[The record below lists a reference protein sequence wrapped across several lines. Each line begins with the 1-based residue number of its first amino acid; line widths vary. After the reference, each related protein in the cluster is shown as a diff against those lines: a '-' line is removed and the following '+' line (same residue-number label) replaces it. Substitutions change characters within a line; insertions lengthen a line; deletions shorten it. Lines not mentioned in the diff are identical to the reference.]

1 MKPLVQ
7 PVVRRATRADI
18 EKYYKTDLVENTM
31 IAKVGLAR
39 GRMYACW
46 GLLWENG
53 RPYIFMDIKPT
64 ARRYKVRML
73 KEAYKLLAEA
83 DEAGIHTIYA
93 NRAFDESGSGR
104 LLEKLG
110 FEPTPTYGIYKRG
123 RTWDH

>member
-1 MKPLVQ
+1 MKPLAP

-18 EKYYKTDLVENTM
+18 CKFYKSKEIDNNL

-39 GRMYACW
+39 GRMYACY
-46 GLLWENG
+46 GLYWKNG
-53 RPYIFMDIKPT
+53 RPYIFMDIKKT

-73 KEAYKLLAEA
+73 KEAYKLLKEA

-93 NRAFDESGSGR
+93 NRDFDESGSGK

-123 RTWDH
+123 RTWQH